1 MNSKKYSSAYYFHM
15 VSKYKFS
22 AGLLII
28 VLLICKCS
36 SALYKPGIYDAQKYG
51 TSLDTLI
58 AGRKLYIE
66 KCASCHTIYLPEKY
80 TRQEWKHH
88 IDRMYDRSGITTE
101 EKNTILKYLE
111 SGSKK

>member
-1 MNSKKYSSAYYFHM
+1 M
-15 VSKYKFS
+15 
-22 AGLLII
+22 II

-51 TSLDTLI
+51 TTLDTLI
-58 AGRKLYIE
+58 AGRKLYVE

-80 TRQEWKHH
+80 TRQEWSFET
-88 IDRMYDRSGITTE
+88 DRMQVRSGITTD
-101 EKNTILKYLE
+101 EKKVILKYLE